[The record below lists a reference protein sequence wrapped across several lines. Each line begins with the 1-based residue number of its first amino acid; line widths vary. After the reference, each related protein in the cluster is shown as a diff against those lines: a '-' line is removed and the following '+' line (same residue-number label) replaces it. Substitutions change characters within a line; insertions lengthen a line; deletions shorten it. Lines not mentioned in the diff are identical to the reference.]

1 MSRGSN
7 MIKGVLFDS
16 GRVLNYPTT
25 GNWFI
30 SPNFYDI
37 VSKELFENIDS
48 RKIHNAFQNATRYI
62 NSIACIRDK
71 NEELIYFTEFYNIF
85 SNCLPELKLEKSK
98 IRLIAEDLV
107 YNLQKYTFYSDVFA
121 VIPKISK
128 KYKLGIVSDA
138 WPSLIDVYES
148 ADLKKYF
155 STIIISSVLG
165 TQKPDKKMYE
175 AALKNLKISPQE
187 AIFIDDNPK
196 NCDGAKRIGMKPY
209 LLCRNPKNKKMLE
222 LYGRLHGYEIIY
234 SLNTLADI

>member
-1 MSRGSN
+1 

-37 VSKELFENIDS
+37 VDKDLFKNIDS
-48 RKIHNAFQNATRYI
+48 RKIRHAFQNATKYI
-62 NSIACIRDK
+62 SSITCISDK
-71 NEELIYFTEFYNIF
+71 NEELICFKEFYSIF
-85 SNCLPELKLEKSK
+85 SSCLPELELEKCK
-98 IRLIAEDLV
+98 IRLLAEDLV
-107 YNLQKYTFYSDVFA
+107 YNPQKYTFYSDVFA
-121 VIPKISK
+121 VIPTLSK

-138 WPSLIDVYES
+138 WPSLTDVYES

-175 AALKNLKISPQE
+175 AALEDLKISPQE

-196 NCDGAKRIGMKPY
+196 NCDGAKRIGMIPY
-209 LLCRNPKNKKMLE
+209 LLCRNPKRKKMLE
-222 LYGRLHGYEIIY
+222 QYGRLKGYEIIY
-234 SLNTLADI
+234 SLHTLAGI